1 MNQRFVV
8 AGLLCVAVMAFVPAG
23 VQRTGGFA
31 NAAPQLGAA
40 PHAPAFRGTKRAL
53 ILCGHPGDK
62 AHRKPFAESVEK
74 IRDALIERYQFAADD
89 IHVQFGGPVADG
101 EGPVLSGVRGQATH
115 EEIEAEVAELRKV
128 LRPDD
133 ALWVVVIGH
142 SHYDGKHSWFNIPG
156 PDINEQE
163 FGKLF
168 AGIECR
174 EQVFFITIPASG
186 FYIKPLSAKGR
197 VVISATEPD
206 LEVNETVFPLALAEV
221 LATPPAP
228 AELDVDHDGNLTLF
242 DLYIAIAR
250 NVAERYVSDEA
261 LSTEHSLI
269 DDNGDGR
276 RDRGAD
282 RLSDREAGGPAE
294 RGEVSATAPGECRR
308 RILIAHHPATT
319 ARETCG
325 RASARRNS
333 RCELIAARCPQGGLP
348 QPGLLLAGS

>member
-1 MNQRFVV
+1 MNQRCLF
-8 AGLLCVAVMAFVPAG
+8 AGFLCIVGMAFAPAG
-23 VQRTGGFA
+23 VQRAGDFA
-31 NAAPQLGAA
+31 NAAPQVGVA
-40 PHAPAFRGTKRAL
+40 PRLPGVRGTKRAL

-74 IRDALIERYQFAADD
+74 IREALIERYQFAAGD

-101 EGPVLSGVRGQATH
+101 EGPVLSSVRGQATR
-115 EEIEAEVAELRKV
+115 EEIEAEAAELRKA

-133 ALWVVVIGH
+133 ALWVIAIGH

-168 AGIECR
+168 AGLECR

-186 FYIKPLSAKGR
+186 YYIKPLAANGR
-197 VVISATEPD
+197 VVISATEAD

-221 LATPPAP
+221 LASPPAP

-242 DLYIAIAR
+242 DLYIAIAK
-250 NVAERYVSDEA
+250 NVAERYVSDET

-276 RDRGAD
+276 GT
-282 RLSDREAGGPAE
+282 
-294 RGEVSATAPGECRR
+294 EVQIDYLTEK
-308 RILIAHHPATT
+308 
-319 ARETCG
+319 
-325 RASARRNS
+325 
-333 RCELIAARCPQGGLP
+333 QGGRLKEGKSPRPLRENSDGTFSSRVILP
-348 QPGLLLAGS
+348 PPPVKPAPEPPPAAAPEAN